1 MGRDNPFQDRL
12 DRFMADAE
20 ARDEEKLRADIERQ
34 KAEGRCDLARMPQ
47 VETQPFR
54 AELEVERSPIFVSN
68 TFKGD
73 SWSYERELTH
83 PESGEPVT
91 QRVSVGRLHAKG
103 RPRGALKQI
112 HQEVFYK
119 VLKLWGDQGYPI
131 MEREDETGEQITV
144 GVFSVTAYELVKFLR
159 NSDAA
164 KEYRRTQDLVEDLA
178 SIPIV
183 LEHEYSWQETSD
195 RRSLKLLSYV
205 DWHEKKVDPKTRLPK
220 PGGLSKVT
228 IYLSPVVTAGFL
240 AKNVKQLLLG
250 PYESLGAGGRGRRAE
265 VARLL
270 YPLLDHELSSKESFN
285 CTLTSLCER
294 LGMTPQPYKSLR
306 GRPFKRAVRQLT
318 GKPILGEKYQ
328 LRVQLRESQD
338 GKDYVLEARRH
349 PCQLNLPL

>member
-12 DRFMADAE
+12 DRFMASAE

-34 KAEGRCDLARMPQ
+34 KAEGRCDLVQMPQ

-54 AELEVERSPIFVSN
+54 ADLEVERSPIFVSN

-73 SWSYERELTH
+73 SWTYERELVH
-83 PESGEPVT
+83 PRSGEPVI
-91 QRVSVGRLHAKG
+91 QRVSVGRLHDKD

-119 VLKLWGDQGYPI
+119 LLKLWGDQGYPI
-131 MEREDETGEQITV
+131 MEREDEDGEQITV
-144 GVFSVTAYELVKFLR
+144 GVFGLTAYELVTYLR
-159 NSDAA
+159 GNDSVDH
-164 KEYRRTQDLVEDLA
+164 YRRVQTLLQDLA
-178 SIPIV
+178 STPIV

-195 RRSLKLLSYV
+195 RRSLKLLADV
-205 DWHEKKVDPKTRLPK
+205 EWREKKVDPKTRRPK
-220 PGGLSKVT
+220 PDGFSKVT
-228 IYLSPVVTAGFL
+228 IYFSRTVTEGFL
-240 AKNVKQLLLG
+240 SKNVKQLLLG

-270 YPLLDHELSSKESFN
+270 YPILDHELSSKESFN

-294 LGMTPQPYKSLR
+294 LGMTPQPYKSIR
-306 GRPFKRAVRQLT
+306 GRPFKQAVRQLT
-318 GKPILGEKYQ
+318 GKPILGERYQ
-328 LRVQLRESQD
+328 LQVQLRESQD
-338 GKDYVLEARRH
+338 GQDYVLEARRH